1 MRAILVAAVTAVL
14 VVLCAI
20 PQAQAQPATVDE
32 AYAPYARLIGVWET
46 NGGQIAQRF
55 SWGPGRSY
63 ILYSTTTRG
72 ADGADHVHF
81 EGIMLYNAQRRR
93 LDFLI
98 ALEPGSLSQERGT
111 VYAEPD
117 GTIVREVEL
126 IGPNGASSHF
136 RQTFRLSS
144 ADAGET
150 SLMRDNGQ
158 GGWTPNFPGSDHL
171 AMRRVG

>member
-14 VVLCAI
+14 TVLCAV
-20 PQAQAQPATVDE
+20 PQAQAQPTTIDE

-46 NGGQIAQRF
+46 NGGQIVQRF

-72 ADGADHVHF
+72 ADGADHLHF
-81 EGIMLYNAQRRR
+81 EGILVYNREARN

-98 ALEPGSLSQERGT
+98 AVEPGSLGLERGS
-111 VYAEPD
+111 VHAESD
-117 GTIVREVEL
+117 GTIVRDVEL
-126 IGPNGASSHF
+126 IGPDGMRGRF
-136 RQTFRLSS
+136 RQTFRMSS

-150 SLMRDNGQ
+150 SLMRNDGQ

>member
-1 MRAILVAAVTAVL
+1 MRTILLAAVTAVL

-20 PQAQAQPATVDE
+20 PQAQAQPTTVDE
-32 AYAPYARLIGVWET
+32 AYAPYARLIGLWET
-46 NGGQIAQRF
+46 NGGQIVQRF

-81 EGIMLYNAQRRR
+81 EGIMRYNAQSRR

-98 ALEPGSLSQERGT
+98 ALEPGSLGQERGT

-126 IGPNGASSHF
+126 IGSNGVSSHF

>member
-1 MRAILVAAVTAVL
+1 MRTILVAAVTSVL
-14 VVLCAI
+14 VVLCVI
-20 PQAQAQPATVDE
+20 QQAQAQPRTVDE

-46 NGGQIAQRF
+46 NGGQIVQRF
-55 SWGPGRSY
+55 SWGPGRGY

-81 EGIMLYNAQRRR
+81 EGILVYNAQTQN

-98 ALEPGSLSQERGT
+98 ALEPGTLGQERG
-111 VYAEPD
+111 VVRAEPD
-117 GTIVREVEL
+117 GAIVRDVEL
-126 IGPNGASSHF
+126 IGSNGASSRF
-136 RQTFRLSS
+136 RQTFRLTS

-158 GGWTPNFPGSDHL
+158 GGWTPNFPGSDRL